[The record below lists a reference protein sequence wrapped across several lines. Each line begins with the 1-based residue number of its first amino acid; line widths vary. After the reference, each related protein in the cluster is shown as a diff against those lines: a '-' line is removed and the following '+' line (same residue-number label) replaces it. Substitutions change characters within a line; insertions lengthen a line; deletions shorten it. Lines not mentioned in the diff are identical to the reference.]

1 MSELASP
8 RRQFRFPAARR
19 LKRSR
24 DFDRVRLE
32 GRTVRGGSLMIG
44 VLEVNQEPAFK
55 IGFVTSKR
63 IGGAVARNRVR
74 RRLREIVRRDQH
86 GLRTGFWLVL
96 IARPSA
102 AEADYAVL
110 EKDWR
115 RLIERAEIV

>member
-1 MSELASP
+1 MSELASQ
-8 RRQFRFPAARR
+8 RRQFRFPAACR

-32 GRTVRGGSLMIG
+32 GRTVRSGSLMLGI
-44 VLEVNQEPAFK
+44 LEVSEEPAFK

-86 GLRTGFWLVL
+86 RLPNGIWFVL
-96 IARPSA
+96 IARPAA
-102 AEADYAVL
+102 AEADYVTL
-110 EKDWR
+110 EKEWR
-115 RLIERAEIV
+115 RLLDRAEIT